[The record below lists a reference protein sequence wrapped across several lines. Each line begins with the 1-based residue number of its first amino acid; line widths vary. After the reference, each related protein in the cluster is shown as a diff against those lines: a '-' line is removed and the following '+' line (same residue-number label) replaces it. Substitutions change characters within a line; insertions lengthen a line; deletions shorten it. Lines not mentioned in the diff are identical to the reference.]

1 MNENEDKVFSNTV
14 INCLSLIYLTPST
27 NPYKIRKNKQFDLAC
42 FYKKYLKISEKYQK
56 TPKKVL
62 FFYIFIKVRLQE
74 NPY

>member
-1 MNENEDKVFSNTV
+1 MGNVEKSFSKTS
-14 INCLSLIYLTPST
+14 INCLSLFYLTLSV
-27 NPYKIRKNKQFDLAC
+27 NPYKIRKNKLFDLTY